1 MANIAERQLRDV
13 SYFGEKP
20 NWTFKKVVTV
30 HKEQYHVLIS
40 LEKHAYK
47 GIDERSKVRH
57 LIDGVKTAKLDTI
70 KATILSFSEYRNS
83 FDRCVTLHKD
93 FGASDESQPKGH
105 NYHSTNPHQNQDQ
118 NNLLT
123 CLLACVCVCV
133 FTYAWC
139 VRVNFFIGCKW
150 VLWDQFY

>member
-70 KATILSFSEYRNS
+70 KATILYISEYRIS
-83 FDRCVTLHKD
+83 FENRVMFYED
-93 FGASDESQPKGH
+93 FIKQSKGQLDM
-105 NYHSTNPHQNQDQ
+105 NVSSVKQDNPQDKKRSH
-118 NNLLT
+118 LSL
-123 CLLACVCVCV
+123 
-133 FTYAWC
+133 
-139 VRVNFFIGCKW
+139 K
-150 VLWDQFY
+150 

>member
-47 GIDERSKVRH
+47 GIYERSKVRH

-70 KATILSFSEYRNS
+70 KATILYISEYSIS
-83 FDRCVTLHKD
+83 FENRVMFYED
-93 FGASDESQPKGH
+93 FIKQSKGQLDM
-105 NYHSTNPHQNQDQ
+105 NVSSVKQDNPQDKKRSH
-118 NNLLT
+118 LSL
-123 CLLACVCVCV
+123 
-133 FTYAWC
+133 
-139 VRVNFFIGCKW
+139 K
-150 VLWDQFY
+150 

>member
-13 SYFGEKP
+13 SYFGEKR

-70 KATILSFSEYRNS
+70 KATILYISEYSIS
-83 FDRCVTLHKD
+83 FENRVMFYED
-93 FGASDESQPKGH
+93 FIKQSKGQLDM
-105 NYHSTNPHQNQDQ
+105 NVSSVKQDNPQDKKRSH
-118 NNLLT
+118 LSL
-123 CLLACVCVCV
+123 
-133 FTYAWC
+133 
-139 VRVNFFIGCKW
+139 K
-150 VLWDQFY
+150 

>member
-70 KATILSFSEYRNS
+70 KATILYISEYSIS
-83 FDRCVTLHKD
+83 FENRVMFYED
-93 FGASDESQPKGH
+93 FIKQSKGQLDM
-105 NYHSTNPHQNQDQ
+105 NVSSVKQDNPQDKKRSH
-118 NNLLT
+118 LSL
-123 CLLACVCVCV
+123 
-133 FTYAWC
+133 
-139 VRVNFFIGCKW
+139 K
-150 VLWDQFY
+150 

>member
-13 SYFGEKP
+13 SYFGEKR

-30 HKEQYHVLIS
+30 HKEQYHILIS

-70 KATILSFSEYRNS
+70 KATILYISEYSIS
-83 FDRCVTLHKD
+83 FENRVMFYED
-93 FGASDESQPKGH
+93 FIKQSKGQLDM
-105 NYHSTNPHQNQDQ
+105 NVSSVKQDNPQDKKRSH
-118 NNLLT
+118 LSL
-123 CLLACVCVCV
+123 
-133 FTYAWC
+133 
-139 VRVNFFIGCKW
+139 K
-150 VLWDQFY
+150 